1 MIRIEAKHHE
11 AEDEGRRTKEKDAN
25 LIKYGLIKEA
35 KFTIVLLKMVK
46 K

>member
-1 MIRIEAKHHE
+1 MICIEAKHHE
-11 AEDEGRRTKEKDAN
+11 AEDEGRRTKDAN

-35 KFTIVLLKMVK
+35 KFTIALLKMVK